1 MATLKPTRMRAA
13 ILLIAL
19 MPFVAPLGGEA
30 QAPGKVWRIGFLGTT
45 SPRSHGAFLDAFR
58 TGLRERGYV
67 DGKTVT
73 MEIRWAESEYARLP
87 ALAAELVSLNVDLI
101 LTHGTPGSQAAK
113 AATSSIPIVTAVVGD
128 PVATGLVQT
137 LARPGGNLTGSA
149 FFFHEVNAKRIEL
162 LKEAAPGIKRVAVL
176 MNATNPGNVVTYD
189 AVKKIAQTIHVEVV
203 QVLARSVDDFDGAFA
218 QMTKARADGLAIYE
232 DALFIAQ
239 AARLAGLA
247 ERHRLPSIG
256 FREYADAG
264 GLLGFGIDFPDVW
277 WRAAG
282 FVDRIFKGARPSE
295 LPMEQ
300 AGKFDTVANQRAA
313 RTLKIAI
320 PPKVLLRATSVIE

>member
-1 MATLKPTRMRAA
+1 MVTFDPAPMPRQKRPGAASASAAAPTAM
-13 ILLIAL
+13 IAGPRVNAPTIAV
-19 MPFVAPLGGEA
+19 PFVAPLGGEA

-73 MEIRWAESEYARLP
+73 MEIRWAESDYARLP

-149 FFFHEVNAKRIEL
+149 F
-162 LKEAAPGIKRVAVL
+162 
-176 MNATNPGNVVTYD
+176 
-189 AVKKIAQTIHVEVV
+189 
-203 QVLARSVDDFDGAFA
+203 
-218 QMTKARADGLAIYE
+218 
-232 DALFIAQ
+232 
-239 AARLAGLA
+239 
-247 ERHRLPSIG
+247 
-256 FREYADAG
+256 
-264 GLLGFGIDFPDVW
+264 
-277 WRAAG
+277 
-282 FVDRIFKGARPSE
+282 
-295 LPMEQ
+295 
-300 AGKFDTVANQRAA
+300 
-313 RTLKIAI
+313 
-320 PPKVLLRATSVIE
+320 